1 MTIKELRSLTGL
13 SQVKF
18 AEKYNI
24 PRRTIENWET
34 DSRKC
39 PEYVMQLL
47 EFKVKADIFNQHN

>member
-1 MTIKELRSLTGL
+1 MTIKELRSLSGL

-24 PRRTIENWET
+24 PRRTIENRET

-39 PEYVMQLL
+39 PECVMQLL
-47 EFKVKADIFNQHN
+47 EFKVKTDISNQHN